1 MKCHEIYFQPLI
13 VGQNQLDLVQ
23 TIASV
28 LTLYSEKE
36 KAALLSNIVA
46 VGGGSVVT
54 GLKERL

>member
-1 MKCHEIYFQPLI
+1 LI

-28 LTLYSEKE
+28 LTLYNEKE
-36 KAALLSNIVA
+36 KAALLSNVVV
-46 VGGGSVVT
+46 VGGGSTVP